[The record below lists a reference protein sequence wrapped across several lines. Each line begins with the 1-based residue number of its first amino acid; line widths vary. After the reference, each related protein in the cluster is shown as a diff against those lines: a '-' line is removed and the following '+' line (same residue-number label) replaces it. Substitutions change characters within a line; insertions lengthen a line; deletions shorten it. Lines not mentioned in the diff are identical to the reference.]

1 MRKLAIGY
9 GALAG
14 ALLTAPLIGLLY
26 LAHKLVGL
34 PFLPFD
40 FFDWATRLL
49 PGSMVTFGI
58 DMMIDTIRL
67 FGAGVAGTART
78 AERVIAVVQI
88 FLMGVAGGII
98 FFAVFRLRDTRP
110 DVISGLAAG
119 ALVGLPMIA
128 ISIAIEGSTVQPILV
143 VLWLS
148 VVFLAWGAGLREI
161 YLRVTPLPAEA
172 SADSVPATAPTVDRR
187 QFLIRVGA
195 ATAVIT
201 VASSS
206 LGNLLARQ
214 ARQEQERELEGS
226 VAHMAETGSG
236 SPFPNAND
244 PLMPAPGTRPEYTP
258 LKDHY
263 KVSIRTAP
271 TVIDGDTWR
280 LPIMGEVDNPLSLT
294 LDDLRNN
301 YEPQSQFVTLSCISG
316 RVGTDLISTTMWTG
330 ARVEDILADAKPTD
344 KAQYLFIKSGD
355 GFYETVDLDL
365 IASDSRIMLA
375 YDWDGH
381 PLPIDHGFPLRIW
394 LPDRFGMKQPRWIT
408 EIMVVE
414 DYTEGYWVERGWDEV
429 ARVKATSVIDT
440 IAQDATYESNGQTM
454 VPVGGMAFGGARGI
468 SRVEVRVDGGP
479 WREAKLRAPLSET
492 TWVLWR
498 YDWPF
503 EAGPHGFE
511 VRCQE
516 ADGTPQI
523 EEERGNRPSGA
534 TGIHSKHARL

>member
-330 ARVEDILADAKPTD
+330 ARVEDILADAKPTG

>member
-14 ALLTAPLIGLLY
+14 ALLTAPLIALLY

-98 FFAVFRLRDTRP
+98 FFAVFRMRDTRP

-294 LDDLRNN
+294 LDDLRSN

-330 ARVEDILADAKPTD
+330 ARVEDILADAKPTG